1 VYASA
6 RDGEV
11 RAIAEEVSMSIFR
24 RLFGAAAEPGASGAP
39 ASDVADDGI
48 GVIASREGG
57 ARASA
62 DASAPDTAT
71 VRRIVSQLEALP
83 PERAR
88 YLAAASYVL
97 ARVANADL
105 VMSQEETAF
114 MERSLVEESGIGEAE
129 AVLVVEAAKQQARLF
144 GSTEDYLVTRE
155 FKRISDPEQRL
166 RLLRACF
173 LAAAADLSIS
183 SAESATLNQIAS
195 ELDVDAAA
203 LSALRSEFGDR
214 LSVVQAMRAA
224 RAGTPADRDPTV
236 G

>member
-1 VYASA
+1 
-6 RDGEV
+6 
-11 RAIAEEVSMSIFR
+11 MSIFR
-24 RLFGAAAEPGASGAP
+24 RLFGGATEPDPSLDPAPDAARDGAAAMAPGTVATGSATAP
-39 ASDVADDGI
+39 TA
-48 GVIASREGG
+48 
-57 ARASA
+57 
-62 DASAPDTAT
+62 DTAT

-105 VMSQEETAF
+105 VMSPEETAF
-114 MERSLVEESGIGEAE
+114 MERTLVEESGIGEAE

-173 LAAAADLSIS
+173 LAAAADTSIS
-183 SAESATLNQIAS
+183 SAEGATLNEIAS
-195 ELDVDAAA
+195 ELDIDAAS
-203 LSALRSEFGDR
+203 LGALRSEFADR
-214 LSVVQAMRAA
+214 LSVVQALRAA
-224 RAGTPADRDPTV
+224 RGADVARD
-236 G
+236 

>member
-1 VYASA
+1 
-6 RDGEV
+6 
-11 RAIAEEVSMSIFR
+11 MSIFR
-24 RLFGAAAEPGASGAP
+24 RLFAGATEPRPDGAP
-39 ASDVADDGI
+39 RDVAGEEAAV
-48 GVIASREGG
+48 GERE
-57 ARASA
+57 ARTDPA
-62 DASAPDTAT
+62 DPSAPDTAT

-114 MERSLVEESGIGEAE
+114 MERTLVEESGIGEAE
-129 AVLVVEAAKQQARLF
+129 AVLVVEASKQQARLF

-155 FKRISDPEQRL
+155 FKRISDPDQRL

-173 LAAAADLSIS
+173 LAAAADMSIS

-195 ELDVDAAA
+195 ELDIEAPA
-203 LSALRSEFGDR
+203 LGALRSEFGER
-214 LSVVQAMRAA
+214 MSVVQAMRAA
-224 RAGTPADRDPTV
+224 RGAPPADPAA

>member
-1 VYASA
+1 
-6 RDGEV
+6 
-11 RAIAEEVSMSIFR
+11 MSIFR
-24 RLFGAAAEPGASGAP
+24 RLFGGAAEPGANGAP
-39 ASDVADDGI
+39 ASDVADDGN
-48 GVIASREGG
+48 GVTPSPGSG
-57 ARASA
+57 AHASA

-71 VRRIVSQLEALP
+71 VRRIVSQLEAMP
-83 PERAR
+83 PDRAR

-97 ARVANADL
+97 ARVANSDL
-105 VMSQEETAF
+105 VISPEETSF
-114 MERSLVEESGIGEAE
+114 MERTLVKESAIGEAE

-155 FKRISDPEQRL
+155 FRQISGPDQRL

-173 LAAAADLSIS
+173 LAAAADNSIS

>member
-1 VYASA
+1 
-6 RDGEV
+6 
-11 RAIAEEVSMSIFR
+11 MSIFR
-24 RLFGAAAEPGASGAP
+24 RLFGGVTEPDPDVRPAP
-39 ASDVADDGI
+39 DAGL
-48 GVIASREGG
+48 
-57 ARASA
+57 
-62 DASAPDTAT
+62 DASAAAATPGTGAPRSSAAPGADTAT

-105 VMSQEETAF
+105 AMSPEETAF
-114 MERSLVEESGIGEAE
+114 MERTLVEESGIGEAE

-173 LAAAADLSIS
+173 LAAAADTSIS
-183 SAESATLNQIAS
+183 SAEGATLNQIAS
-195 ELDVDAAA
+195 ELDIDAPA
-203 LSALRSEFGDR
+203 LGALRSEFADR

-224 RAGTPADRDPTV
+224 RGATVVHRD
-236 G
+236 

>member
-1 VYASA
+1 
-6 RDGEV
+6 
-11 RAIAEEVSMSIFR
+11 MSIFR
-24 RLFGAAAEPGASGAP
+24 RLVGGATEPDPGLDPAPDAARDAAAATTTPGTASPRSGAASTA
-39 ASDVADDGI
+39 
-48 GVIASREGG
+48 
-57 ARASA
+57 
-62 DASAPDTAT
+62 DTAT

-88 YLAAASYVL
+88 YLAAAAYVL

-105 VMSQEETAF
+105 VMSPEETTF
-114 MERSLVEESGIGEAE
+114 MERTLVEESGIGEAE

-173 LAAAADLSIS
+173 LAAAADSSIS
-183 SAESATLNQIAS
+183 SAESATLDEIAN
-195 ELDVDAAA
+195 ELDIEGPE
-203 LSALRSEFGDR
+203 LGALRSEFADR
-214 LSVVQAMRAA
+214 LSVVQALRAA
-224 RAGTPADRDPTV
+224 RAADAAH

>member
-1 VYASA
+1 
-6 RDGEV
+6 
-11 RAIAEEVSMSIFR
+11 MSIFR
-24 RLFGAAAEPGASGAP
+24 RLFGGAAEQDPVAGREPDHVTEAGSDAAPAGTGAP
-39 ASDVADDGI
+39 S
-48 GVIASREGG
+48 SGG
-57 ARASA
+57 
-62 DASAPDTAT
+62 ASAPDTAT

-97 ARVANADL
+97 ARVANADM
-105 VMSQEETAF
+105 VMSPEETAF
-114 MERSLVEESGIGEAE
+114 MERTLVEESGIGEAE

-173 LAAAADLSIS
+173 LAAAADSSIS
-183 SAESATLNQIAS
+183 SAESATLNEIAS
-195 ELDVDAAA
+195 ELDIEAPA
-203 LSALRSEFGDR
+203 LSALRSEFADR

-224 RAGTPADRDPTV
+224 RPGAFAGGDAT
-236 G
+236 GG

>member
-1 VYASA
+1 
-6 RDGEV
+6 
-11 RAIAEEVSMSIFR
+11 MSIFR
-24 RLFGAAAEPGASGAP
+24 RLFGGAAEPGANGAP
-39 ASDVADDGI
+39 ASDVADDGN
-48 GVIASREGG
+48 GVTPSPGSG
-57 ARASA
+57 AHASA

-71 VRRIVSQLEALP
+71 VRRIVSQLEAMP
-83 PERAR
+83 PDRAR

-97 ARVANADL
+97 ARVANSDL
-105 VMSQEETAF
+105 VISPEETSF
-114 MERSLVEESGIGEAE
+114 MERTLVKESAIGEAE

-155 FKRISDPEQRL
+155 FKQISGPDQRL

-173 LAAAADLSIS
+173 LAAAADNSIS

>member
-1 VYASA
+1 
-6 RDGEV
+6 
-11 RAIAEEVSMSIFR
+11 MSIFR
-24 RLFGAAAEPGASGAP
+24 RLFGGAAEPGANGAP
-39 ASDVADDGI
+39 ASDVADDGN
-48 GVIASREGG
+48 GVTPSPGSG
-57 ARASA
+57 AHASA

-71 VRRIVSQLEALP
+71 VRRIVSQLEAMP
-83 PERAR
+83 PDRAR

-97 ARVANADL
+97 ARVANSDL
-105 VMSQEETAF
+105 VISPDETSF
-114 MERSLVEESGIGEAE
+114 MERTLVKESAIGEAE

-155 FKRISDPEQRL
+155 FRQISGPDQRL

-173 LAAAADLSIS
+173 LAAAADNSIS

>member
-114 MERSLVEESGIGEAE
+114 MERTLVEESGIGEAE

-224 RAGTPADRDPTV
+224 RAGTPADRDPSV

>member
-1 VYASA
+1 
-6 RDGEV
+6 
-11 RAIAEEVSMSIFR
+11 MSIFHH
-24 RLFGAAAEPGASGAP
+24 LFGGAPEPDAAANRAPDAATSAAPDAADPAGSTSRSTAAPGA
-39 ASDVADDGI
+39 
-48 GVIASREGG
+48 
-57 ARASA
+57 
-62 DASAPDTAT
+62 DTAT

-97 ARVANADL
+97 ARVSNADL
-105 VMSQEETAF
+105 AMSPDETAF
-114 MERSLVEESGIGEAE
+114 MERTLVEESGIGEAE
-129 AVLVVEAAKQQARLF
+129 AILVVEAAKQQARLF

-155 FKRISDPEQRL
+155 FKRISDPEGRL

-173 LAAAADLSIS
+173 LAAAADTLIS

-195 ELDVDAAA
+195 ELDVDAAD
-203 LSALRSEFGDR
+203 LGALRSEFADR

-224 RAGTPADRDPTV
+224 RGAPVHG

>member
-1 VYASA
+1 
-6 RDGEV
+6 
-11 RAIAEEVSMSIFR
+11 MSIFR
-24 RLFGAAAEPGASGAP
+24 RLFGGVTEPDPDVRPAP
-39 ASDVADDGI
+39 EAGL
-48 GVIASREGG
+48 
-57 ARASA
+57 
-62 DASAPDTAT
+62 DASAAAATPGTGAPRSTAAPTADTAT

-88 YLAAASYVL
+88 YLAAAAYVL

-105 VMSQEETAF
+105 VMSPQETAF
-114 MERSLVEESGIGEAE
+114 MERTLVEESGIGEAE

-173 LAAAADLSIS
+173 LAASADASIS

-195 ELDVDAAA
+195 ELDIDATA
-203 LSALRSEFGDR
+203 LGTLRSEFADR

-224 RAGTPADRDPTV
+224 RGAPVVNPD
-236 G
+236 

>member
-1 VYASA
+1 M
-6 RDGEV
+6 GEV

-24 RLFGAAAEPGASGAP
+24 RLFGGAAEPGANGAP

-48 GVIASREGG
+48 GVMASRESV
-57 ARASA
+57 AHPSA

-114 MERSLVEESGIGEAE
+114 MERTLVEESGIGEAE

-183 SAESATLNQIAS
+183 SAESATLNEVAS

>member
-1 VYASA
+1 
-6 RDGEV
+6 
-11 RAIAEEVSMSIFR
+11 MSIFR
-24 RLFGAAAEPGASGAP
+24 RLLGGPSEHDPAGGPVPDSRAGALRAAAGWSGAGPHRSP
-39 ASDVADDGI
+39 AST
-48 GVIASREGG
+48 
-57 ARASA
+57 
-62 DASAPDTAT
+62 DADTAT
-71 VRRIVSQLEALP
+71 VRRIVSQLEEFP

-88 YLAAASYVL
+88 YLAAAAYVL

-105 VMSQEETAF
+105 AVSTEETAF
-114 MERSLVEESGIGEAE
+114 MERTLVEESGIGEAE

-173 LAAAADLSIS
+173 MAAAADGSIS
-183 SAESATLNQIAS
+183 SAESATLDQVAS
-195 ELDVDAAA
+195 ELDIEAAG
-203 LSALRSEFGDR
+203 LGALRTEFADR

-224 RAGTPADRDPTV
+224 RAADTPAADAPR

>member
-1 VYASA
+1 
-6 RDGEV
+6 
-11 RAIAEEVSMSIFR
+11 MSIFR
-24 RLFGAAAEPGASGAP
+24 RLFGDAAEPGANGAP
-39 ASDVADDGI
+39 ASDVADDGN
-48 GVIASREGG
+48 GVTPSPGSG
-57 ARASA
+57 AHASA

-71 VRRIVSQLEALP
+71 VRRIVSQLEAMP
-83 PERAR
+83 PDRAR

-97 ARVANADL
+97 ARVANSDL
-105 VMSQEETAF
+105 VISPEETSF
-114 MERSLVEESGIGEAE
+114 MERTLVKESAIGEAE

-155 FKRISDPEQRL
+155 FRQISGPDQRL

-173 LAAAADLSIS
+173 LAAAADNSIS

-203 LSALRSEFGDR
+203 LSVLRSEFGDR

>member
-1 VYASA
+1 
-6 RDGEV
+6 
-11 RAIAEEVSMSIFR
+11 MSIFH
-24 RLFGAAAEPGASGAP
+24 RLLGGSAEPDPRLQPG
-39 ASDVADDGI
+39 
-48 GVIASREGG
+48 
-57 ARASA
+57 A
-62 DASAPDTAT
+62 DAAPGMIHGATEPGNGEARPGGVPGADTAT
-71 VRRIVSQLEALP
+71 VRRIVSELEALP

-105 VMSQEETAF
+105 VMSPDETAF
-114 MERSLVEESGIGEAE
+114 MERTLVEESGIGEAE

-183 SAESATLNQIAS
+183 SAESATLNEIAS

-224 RAGTPADRDPTV
+224 RAGTPGDRDPTV

>member
-1 VYASA
+1 
-6 RDGEV
+6 
-11 RAIAEEVSMSIFR
+11 MSIFR
-24 RLFGAAAEPGASGAP
+24 RLFGGATEPDPGLDSAPDAARDGAAAMAPGTVATGSATAP
-39 ASDVADDGI
+39 TA
-48 GVIASREGG
+48 
-57 ARASA
+57 
-62 DASAPDTAT
+62 DTAT

-105 VMSQEETAF
+105 VMSPEETAF
-114 MERSLVEESGIGEAE
+114 MERTLVDESGIGEAE

-173 LAAAADLSIS
+173 LAAAADTSIS
-183 SAESATLNQIAS
+183 SAEGATLNEIAS
-195 ELDVDAAA
+195 ELDIDAAS
-203 LSALRSEFGDR
+203 LGALRSEFAGR
-214 LSVVQAMRAA
+214 LSVVQALRAA
-224 RAGTPADRDPTV
+224 RGTDVARD
-236 G
+236 

>member
-1 VYASA
+1 
-6 RDGEV
+6 
-11 RAIAEEVSMSIFR
+11 MSIFR
-24 RLFGAAAEPGASGAP
+24 RLFAGTAEPGASGPP
-39 ASDVADDGI
+39 ASDVAEDGN
-48 GVIASREGG
+48 GAVDSRGGG
-57 ARASA
+57 AHSSA

-105 VMSQEETAF
+105 VMSQEETTF
-114 MERSLVEESGIGEAE
+114 MERTLVEESGIGEAE

-173 LAAAADLSIS
+173 MAAAADLSIS

-224 RAGTPADRDPTV
+224 RAGSPGDRDPTV

>member
-1 VYASA
+1 
-6 RDGEV
+6 
-11 RAIAEEVSMSIFR
+11 MSIFR
-24 RLFGAAAEPGASGAP
+24 RLFGGATEPDPGLDPAPDAARDAAP
-39 ASDVADDGI
+39 TA
-48 GVIASREGG
+48 
-57 ARASA
+57 
-62 DASAPDTAT
+62 DTAT

-105 VMSQEETAF
+105 VMSPEETGF
-114 MERSLVEESGIGEAE
+114 MERTLVEESGIGEAE

-173 LAAAADLSIS
+173 LAAAADSSIS
-183 SAESATLNQIAS
+183 SAEGRDAQPDRERARHRRGGTRRAPERVRRPAVRGPGVAGGARCGRGTRLTRP
-195 ELDVDAAA
+195 AAA
-203 LSALRSEFGDR
+203 PA
-214 LSVVQAMRAA
+214 AA
-224 RAGTPADRDPTV
+224 RSARG
-236 G
+236 

>member
-1 VYASA
+1 
-6 RDGEV
+6 
-11 RAIAEEVSMSIFR
+11 MSIFR
-24 RLFGAAAEPGASGAP
+24 RLFGGAAEPEPGDVRPPNVAQDEDDAVATRGAGAP
-39 ASDVADDGI
+39 S
-48 GVIASREGG
+48 
-57 ARASA
+57 SA
-62 DASAPDTAT
+62 DAAAPDTAT

-114 MERSLVEESGIGEAE
+114 MERTLVEESGIGEAE

-155 FKRISDPEQRL
+155 FKRISDPDQRL

-173 LAAAADLSIS
+173 MAAAADMSIS
-183 SAESATLNQIAS
+183 SAESATLNEIAS

-203 LSALRSEFGDR
+203 LSALRSEFADR

-224 RAGTPADRDPTV
+224 RNAPVPGDNPT
-236 G
+236 GG

>member
-1 VYASA
+1 
-6 RDGEV
+6 
-11 RAIAEEVSMSIFR
+11 MSIFR
-24 RLFGAAAEPGASGAP
+24 RLFGGATELDPGLDAALDPAPDTARDAAAATAAPGTTAPRPTVAP
-39 ASDVADDGI
+39 AA
-48 GVIASREGG
+48 
-57 ARASA
+57 
-62 DASAPDTAT
+62 DTAT

-105 VMSQEETAF
+105 VMSPEETTF
-114 MERSLVEESGIGEAE
+114 MERTLVEESGIGEAE
-129 AVLVVEAAKQQARLF
+129 AILVVEAAKQQARLF

-173 LAAAADLSIS
+173 LAAAADSSIS
-183 SAESATLNQIAS
+183 SAESATLNEIAS
-195 ELDVDAAA
+195 ELDIEAPELAAF
-203 LSALRSEFGDR
+203 RSEFADR

-224 RAGTPADRDPTV
+224 RAADVARD
-236 G
+236 